1 MPFVSCMLLE
11 CVCGILKV
19 REMNLEIKQPRLVV
33 RCWGGIISRR
43 ARIRRQRKCVCS
55 SGKKKIVQCLLK
67 GEHAGFIRW
76 AALLRVRARA

>member
-19 REMNLEIKQPRLVV
+19 REMNLEIKQPRQS
-33 RCWGGIISRR
+33 CWGGIISRR

-67 GEHAGFIRW
+67 GEHAGFICW
-76 AALLRVRARA
+76 AALLRARVG